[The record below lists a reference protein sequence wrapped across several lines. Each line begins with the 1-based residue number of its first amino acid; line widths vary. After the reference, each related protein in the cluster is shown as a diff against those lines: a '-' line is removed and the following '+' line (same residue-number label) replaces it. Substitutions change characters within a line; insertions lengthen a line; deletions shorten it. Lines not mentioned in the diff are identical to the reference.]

1 MKKTASQFVD
11 DLLAGTLPHVPPS
24 ATEQAEVA
32 AFAAEIDA
40 HYAFTQ
46 AELEAAMSEARGRIE
61 GAIGVAITDEQLVA
75 LSGASLMQQES
86 VSGLQEPW
94 VLLRQAEQLVAPSL
108 EGLSRPSPLLPSN
121 KCPSQ

>member
-1 MKKTASQFVD
+1 MKKTASQFVN

-24 ATEQAEVA
+24 ATQQAEVA

-75 LSGASLMQQES
+75 LSGGKSDAARIGE
-86 VSGLQEPW
+86 W
-94 VLLRQAEQLVAPSL
+94 VAGTLGIAAAGGAVGGAIA
-108 EGLSRPSPLLPSN
+108 GGTIAAIAFAAI
-121 KCPSQ
+121 K